1 MDAGHVIVLHGL
13 WMRSVTLLPLAGR
26 LREAG
31 FSVQTLDYAS
41 AVGGPE
47 RAVQRLRE
55 RMQAHRGAPL
65 HLVGHSLGGLVAL
78 RALADA
84 DDAPAMGRVVCLG
97 SPLCGSAAARTLSAW
112 RLGHWLMGR
121 SADLLCTGLDAWRGP
136 NEVGVVAGRLPLGLG
151 FVLGPLAGDHDGT
164 VAVAETQLPGIADHR
179 TVPTSHS
186 GLLVSREAAD
196 QTVAFLRSG
205 RFTPPRQAAA

>member
-1 MDAGHVIVLHGL
+1 MDTAHVIVLHGL
-13 WMRSVTLLPLAGR
+13 WMRSVTLLPLAHR

-65 HLVGHSLGGLVAL
+65 HLVGHSLGGLIAL

-84 DDAPAMGRVVCLG
+84 GEASHEGRVVCLG
-97 SPLCGSAAARTLSAW
+97 SPLCGSAAARSLSAW
-112 RLGHWLMGR
+112 QLGHWLMGR
-121 SADLLCTGLDAWRGP
+121 STELLCTGLDAWRGP
-136 NEVGVVAGRLPLGLG
+136 NAVGVVAGRLPLGLG

-164 VAVAETQLPGIADHR
+164 VAVAETELPGITDHR

-186 GLLVSREAAD
+186 GLLVSREVAD
-196 QTVAFLRSG
+196 QTITFLRSG